1 MSAGQL
7 MKCGLW
13 RMFCTPPA
21 ELKLPTLAVLPILT
35 LAIALPWAQAVTDDG
50 EHQDTPGVEF
60 DRPTVADGFCS
71 ERLAVKVKLGTVFE
85 GFTPGSVRLQND
97 SGSGDQI
104 AQVNEILA
112 GIPGAFVVAAFEAAD
127 AELAREIGLD
137 RVFVL
142 RVPVGT
148 DLGTLASD
156 LMAFDGVFESVDRI
170 SAGMMNSGPDSGA
183 DDSVMLPDDE
193 LFPVLYGL
201 ENRGQV
207 IWGVQGVVDADIDVT
222 RAWQITQGSSD
233 VIIAI
238 VDSGVSLSHPDLAG
252 QFVQGRNFTSG
263 DTEAIDDQ
271 WVSHG
276 TVVSGIIGGLLDNEI
291 GVSGVAPGCRMM
303 PIRVMDR
310 FGFTFEEWIADGIIY
325 AVDNGATVLNISI
338 GLPSAS
344 SILRDAV
351 VYAYQSGAVICASTG
366 NISTDPIGYPA
377 KYPET
382 IAVGATNNQDL
393 VATFTSTGPEITL
406 AAPGRNIYSTWDTAS
421 EPDTYKRRSG
431 TSFSVPYVTATVA
444 LIQSMNPTLSPDEI
458 RSVLVRSADDIDA
471 PGWDENTGAG
481 RLNAFKAVVLATS
494 IPVVA
499 DPNCLVDLNGDGLI
513 DFSDVQIFL
522 DAFAS
527 EDSLADLNN
536 DGAYDFFDIQVFLT
550 LFGEGCMQ
558 SSREP

>member
-1 MSAGQL
+1 MLSI
-7 MKCGLW
+7 
-13 RMFCTPPA
+13 
-21 ELKLPTLAVLPILT
+21 LAILPILT
-35 LAIALPWAQAVTDDG
+35 LAATTPWVHAYTEDA
-50 EHQDTPGVEF
+50 EHQGTSSVEF
-60 DRPTVADGFCS
+60 DRPDVANGFCS
-71 ERLAVKVKLGTVFE
+71 DRLAVKIRPNTVFE
-85 GFTPGSVRLQND
+85 EFTPGQIRLQD
-97 SGSGDQI
+97 DFGPGDQI

-112 GIPGAFVVAAFEAAD
+112 GLPGAFVQAAFQAANT
-127 AELAREIGLD
+127 ELARELGLD

-142 RVPVGT
+142 RVQPGT
-148 DLGTLASD
+148 DLTTLATD
-156 LMAFDGVFESVDRI
+156 LAAFDGVFEAVDRI
-170 SAGMMNSGPDSGA
+170 AVGVMDSDADAGA
-183 DDSVMLPDDE
+183 DDSVMIPDDE

-207 IWGVQGVVDADIDVT
+207 IWGVEGVVDADIDAT
-222 RAWQITQGSSD
+222 RAWQITNGSPD

-252 QFVQGRNFTSG
+252 QFIQGRNFTSG
-263 DTEAIDDQ
+263 DPDAVDDQ

-276 TVVSGIIGGLLDNEI
+276 TVVSGIVGGLLDNEI
-291 GVSGVAPGCRMM
+291 GVSGVAPGCRLM

-366 NISTDPIGYPA
+366 NISSDPIGYPA

-393 VATFTSTGPEITL
+393 MATFTSTGPEMTL
-406 AAPGRNIYSTWDTAS
+406 AAPGRNIYSTWDTTS

-431 TSFSVPYVTATVA
+431 TSFSTPYVAGTVA
-444 LIQSMNPTLSPDEI
+444 LIQSVNPTLTPDEI
-458 RSVLVRSADDIDA
+458 RSVLVRSADDVDA
-471 PGWDENTGAG
+471 TGWDENTGAG

-494 IPVVA
+494 LPAVA
-499 DPNCLVDLNGDGLI
+499 TPNCLVDLNGDGMI
-513 DFSDVQIFL
+513 DFADVQLFL

-536 DGAYDFFDIQVFLT
+536 DGAYNFFDIQIFLT
-550 LFGEGCMQ
+550 LFGDGCTQ